1 MAGPLAP
8 SPRPTPLNYKKK
20 IFFVDSLFAQ
30 ITLLSIDTPVA
41 WLLTIKCEKKMFFFF
56 ILSLFVNTLL
66 YGQKFP
72 LAPILT
78 K

>member
-41 WLLTIKCEKKMFFFF
+41 WLLTIKCEKKNVFFYF
-56 ILSLFVNTLL
+56 I
-66 YGQKFP
+66 
-72 LAPILT
+72 PICKYST
-78 K
+78 VWTEIPSSADFD